1 MLNCSTCH
9 KKKPES
15 HFYAYPEHRAHIP
28 LNASPEDSEALARLL
43 ADGLLDSETASQTPT
58 RARATLASARKQL
71 ATSGRPAESAAQRR
85 QREAAEARAV
95 EREEAEAA
103 QAEAENMPLPWWM
116 KAGAWVGGILFA
128 GALAWSGYQQTHQ
141 PGSMGSPDGWS
152 SPDGWQGR

>member
-9 KKKPES
+9 KKKPEA
-15 HFYAYPEHRAHIP
+15 HFYAYPDHRAHIP

-95 EREEAEAA
+95 EREAEAEARE
-103 QAEAENMPLPWWM
+103 AEANEPLPWWM
-116 KAGAWVGGILFA
+116 KAGMWAGGILF
-128 GALAWSGYQQTHQ
+128 GVVLVWSGYQQAHQ
-141 PGSMGSPDGWS
+141 PGSMGA
-152 SPDGWQGR
+152 PDGWQGQ

>member
-71 ATSGRPAESAAQRR
+71 ATSGRPAESEAQRR

-95 EREEAEAA
+95 EREAEDAAWAEAA
-103 QAEAENMPLPWWM
+103 NTPLPWWA
-116 KAGAWVGGILFA
+116 KAGMWAGGIVLVVLA
-128 GALAWSGYQQTHQ
+128 GYGGYQQAHQ
-141 PGSMGSPDGWS
+141 PGSMGSPDGW
-152 SPDGWQGR
+152 QRQ

>member
-9 KKKPES
+9 KKKPEA

-71 ATSGRPAESAAQRR
+71 ATSGRPAESEAQGR
-85 QREAAEARAV
+85 AR
-95 EREEAEAA
+95 EAA
-103 QAEAENMPLPWWM
+103 QARADAAYTEDEDADGEGESAGWWTL
-116 KAGAWVGGILFA
+116 AGVGGILGLFI
-128 GALAWSGYQQTHQ
+128 GALVWASRHSVAQA
-141 PGSMGSPDGWS
+141 
-152 SPDGWQGR
+152 